1 MHASCT
7 WGSFN
12 SLSLWICSIYSVWK
26 TLLSKIIFSN
36 IFLSNIII
44 SLSLGLNAYVSGS
57 LKLSHSSQTLI
68 SILVEIRVFFFPS
81 GCVILD
87 SSITMFSDALMLFF
101 SSVNF
106 LLILSSLFFIIDI
119 VVLFLSLDVQLRCF
133 KKYPLYLSLT
143 CSNMTLTFACLE
155 SIYIKA

>member
-1 MHASCT
+1 M
-7 WGSFN
+7 
-12 SLSLWICSIYSVWK
+12 
-26 TLLSKIIFSN
+26 
-36 IFLSNIII
+36 
-44 SLSLGLNAYVSGS
+44 
-57 LKLSHSSQTLI
+57 
-68 SILVEIRVFFFPS
+68 
-81 GCVILD
+81 CVILD

-155 SIYIKA
+155 SIYI